1 MQAPNGRLPDRR
13 EIGTIII
20 MFHDVHASR
29 TRKEV
34 IGVVKFADMAGSNGK
49 SVDEMGTRR

>member
-29 TRKEV
+29 TCKEV